1 MAKSRMVLQ
10 IPLCS
15 LKTEVLAMLKEWLE
29 LELGSDR
36 QITVELGV
44 LVTSAD
50 GISFANACEGTATV
64 Q

>member
-1 MAKSRMVLQ
+1 
-10 IPLCS
+10 
-15 LKTEVLAMLKEWLE
+15 MLKEWLE